1 MNPPRLLLISLWI
14 LLMAG
19 CASVKQPSTAS
30 DTGAETAPLDELM
43 LEPGESVLD
52 EPVTRPS
59 ISENLAIVALLDKAR
74 HDNEAGQREAAGA
87 SLERALRIEP
97 RNPWLWHEFAQL
109 RLSQGQYARA
119 IAFAHKSNSFAGQE
133 YSLQALNWQLIGKA
147 RVAQGN
153 PSGAEQAY
161 KRAEELQ
168 Q

>member
-1 MNPPRLLLISLWI
+1 
-14 LLMAG
+14 MAG
-19 CASVKQPSTAS
+19 CASVNQSTTAS
-30 DTGAETAPLDELM
+30 DTGSETAPLDEL
-43 LEPGESVLD
+43 LQEPGESVLD
-52 EPVTRPS
+52 EPATGPA

-119 IAFAHKSNSFAGQE
+119 IAFAHKSNSFAGHE
-133 YSLQALNWQLIGKA
+133 RPLQALNWQLIGKA

-153 PSGAEQAY
+153 PSGAEEAY
-161 KRAEELQ
+161 KRAEELVQ
-168 Q
+168 